1 LSINQQMNTLKC
13 PKIHRKGV
21 ILLLYGIYFLPVFAF
36 SQLFIATDVYIDRNA
51 TMHVAVKETTFDQ
64 GEVITDRSQDYGK
77 LSFAKTSDW
86 SNASNSTHVNGFVR
100 MYSED
105 SFIFPVGN
113 DGVFQS
119 ARIRRIDASSPVD
132 FSFNVMPFGNYD
144 IEKGITKIHE
154 SFYWN
159 VVGSQPAYLSLSWNA
174 LSAIDALTNN
184 NLENLIIAGYDGNS
198 WRYIESKVDLNTYF
212 DNSPSSLLEG
222 SITSVNP
229 INLEGYTAF
238 TLATRDSAGLRL
250 NISQGFT
257 PNGDGINDTWFIE
270 NIESFPNAQITV
282 ISRWGRIVF
291 ESPGQ
296 YQNDWNGVFQDNLE
310 PLPDG
315 SYAYTIDLEGDGKL
329 DLHGWIYIT
338 R

>member
-1 LSINQQMNTLKC
+1 
-13 PKIHRKGV
+13 
-21 ILLLYGIYFLPVFAF
+21 
-36 SQLFIATDVYIDRNA
+36 
-51 TMHVAVKETTFDQ
+51 
-64 GEVITDRSQDYGK
+64 
-77 LSFAKTSDW
+77 
-86 SNASNSTHVNGFVR
+86 

-132 FSFNVMPFGNYD
+132 FSFNVIPFGNYD

-296 YQNDWNGVFQDNLE
+296 YQNDWNGVYQDNLE